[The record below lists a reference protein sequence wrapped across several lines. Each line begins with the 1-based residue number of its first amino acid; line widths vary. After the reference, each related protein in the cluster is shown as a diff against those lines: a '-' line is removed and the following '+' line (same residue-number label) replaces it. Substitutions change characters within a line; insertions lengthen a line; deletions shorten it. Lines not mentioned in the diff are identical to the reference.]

1 MSLATFLLIK
11 TIVCLAFGIPFALAP
26 AAVMSLYGITLDP
39 IGTTM
44 TRYVGAT
51 LIGIGLVCLL
61 TRKSADRKTLRGI
74 TLGLFVGDT
83 IGFIVALS
91 GQLGPT
97 ANPLEWINV
106 IVWLLLAVGLGYF
119 RFLKL
124 RTV

>member
-11 TIVCLAFGIPFALAP
+11 TIVCLVFGIPFVLAP
-26 AAVMSLYGITLDP
+26 AAVMSLYGITVDP
-39 IGTTM
+39 VATTM

-61 TRKSADRKTLRGI
+61 TRKSADLKTLQGL

-91 GQLGPT
+91 AQLGPIV
-97 ANPLEWINV
+97 NPIEWVNV
-106 IVWLLLAVGLGYF
+106 VVWLLLAVGLGYF

-124 RTV
+124 RAV